1 MSKDIQRALNIQLG
15 LASDDE
21 TLELGGDVE
30 AVAETAAVAE
40 GAVEVADATDEVV
53 EADQTVDE
61 LSEAHENLEEVSEAL
76 EEAAANGG
84 ISQESARFAHLA
96 IKAACGRFYSPAI
109 ASALPSVE
117 SFTGSSS
124 RQRNT
129 TIALESVGTML
140 RSFWDA
146 IVRQIKK
153 LWATVK
159 NWYLKVLDAA
169 PRLKKKAES
178 LAKAAGDITGAPGEK
193 NIDIGVLRQL
203 HLNGRAPDAAAFITS
218 LGIISKQAEV
228 SLGAKLSGS
237 YEKLFEDFETCV
249 DEVTGVDGAAFG
261 ATGAPTALAG
271 TGGLYSSTTA
281 AFADIKKHVDALN
294 AQVTAATTAMSTGGT
309 AVTGPRLPA
318 NTTMKHSAEMPG
330 GKAVFVSVSTL
341 TPAADDYTVA
351 RVARS
356 MGSKIGDFLE
366 KPKDVDSSGN
376 FKTLTSAQIQT
387 ICDAISDMCDE
398 IIAYKKSWESR
409 SKHFAKIETSG
420 KKAVANMEKDK
431 DAKPLQV
438 RATKDIL
445 MGSSSLLQNSVR
457 FESQLINYIMAV
469 SRSAI
474 VWVERSL
481 SQYK

>member
-21 TLELGGDVE
+21 TPELGGDVE

-178 LAKAAGDITGAPGEK
+178 LAKRAGDLTGAPEEK
-193 NIDIGVLRQL
+193 TVSVSAMNQL
-203 HLNGRAPDAAAFITS
+203 HIGGKAPDPTS
-218 LGIISKQAEV
+218 AKKILGDLSKSAETF
-228 SLGAKLSGS
+228 LGNKTSGS
-237 YEKLFEDFETCV
+237 YEGVFDDYEELLERTVDVPDEKFGAMKTLAGFYLYDQVKNGADGLAAKMTKLV
-249 DEVTGVDGAAFG
+249 DEVRSSGAGGTSAPIDGGTKRYGDDLDAVGSQEFFGGRQFVFLRPSRTTRVGEASMARKARNTGV
-261 ATGAPTALAG
+261 
-271 TGGLYSSTTA
+271 
-281 AFADIKKHVDALN
+281 
-294 AQVTAATTAMSTGGT
+294 
-309 AVTGPRLPA
+309 RLSDF
-318 NTTMKHSAEMPG
+318 KQ
-330 GKAVFVSVSTL
+330 KA
-341 TPAADDYTVA
+341 
-351 RVARS
+351 
-356 MGSKIGDFLE
+356 
-366 KPKDVDSSGN
+366 KDVDGTGD
-376 FKTLTSAQIQT
+376 FKTLSSADIRS
-387 ICDAISDMCDE
+387 ICDE
-398 IIAYKKSWESR
+398 IADVCDQVITYKKAWENR
-409 SKHFAKIETSG
+409 DKQYDKMDRAA
-420 KKAVANMEKDK
+420 KKAIANVEKDK
-431 DAKPLQV
+431 DAAPIK
-438 RATKDIL
+438 AKAIKDVAL
-445 MGSSSLLQNSVR
+445 GMSTYYQMGVR
-457 FESQLINYIMAV
+457 FETQLINYCLAV
-469 SRSAI
+469 SRSLI
-474 VWVERSL
+474 TWVERSI

>member
-1 MSKDIQRALNIQLG
+1 MSKDIQRVMNIQLG

-21 TLELGGDVE
+21 TPELGGDVE

-178 LAKAAGDITGAPGEK
+178 LAKRSTDLTGAPEEK
-193 NIDIGVLRQL
+193 NIDLGLMNQL
-203 HLNGRAPDAAAFITS
+203 HINGKAPTPQDAVKLLSALSKTADVT
-218 LGIISKQAEV
+218 LGDST
-228 SLGAKLSGS
+228 SGS
-237 YEKLFEDFETCV
+237 YEKVFDEFEAMLEAAADVEDSKLNGLKTV
-249 DEVTGVDGAAFG
+249 EEV
-261 ATGAPTALAG
+261 
-271 TGGLYSSTTA
+271 YSK
-281 AFADIKKHVDALN
+281 DVI
-294 AQVTAATTAMSTGGT
+294 STGGT
-309 AVTGPRLPA
+309 SPKSLGVAIVDFATRSARALGNLPKGNA
-318 NTTMKHSAEMPG
+318 G
-330 GKAVFVSVSTL
+330 DVKARWGDDVSVDMYGEIFGGRGIICMEPSKGNPNQTFARMARI
-341 TPAADDYTVA
+341 TGIRFTDYLA
-351 RVARS
+351 
-356 MGSKIGDFLE
+356 
-366 KPKDVDSSGN
+366 KPKDVDGTGS
-376 FKTLTSAQIQT
+376 FKTLSSSEIRS
-387 ICDAISDMCDE
+387 ICDE
-398 IIAYKKSWESR
+398 ISDCCDHVMTYKKAWEKR
-409 SKHFAKIETSG
+409 DKEQSKMDAAA
-420 KKAVANMEKDK
+420 KKAIATVEKDK
-431 DAKPLQV
+431 DAPALKV
-438 RATKDIL
+438 RIVKDVANGLASYWQI
-445 MGSSSLLQNSVR
+445 GVR
-457 FESQLINYIMAV
+457 FDTQFINYLLAV
-469 SRSAI
+469 SRSMFT
-474 VWVERSL
+474 WVERSIA
-481 SQYK
+481 QYK

>member
-1 MSKDIQRALNIQLG
+1 MSNSIQRALNIQLG

-21 TLELGGDVE
+21 TPELGGDVE

-178 LAKAAGDITGAPGEK
+178 LAKRAGDLTGAAAEK

-203 HLNGRAPDAAAFITS
+203 HVNGRAPDGSAAKAMLKDLGDTAADVLGGTTS
-218 LGIISKQAEV
+218 GKYDNLFDDFEKHLEDV
-228 SLGAKLSGS
+228 SDIDD
-237 YEKLFEDFETCV
+237 EKLKGYSKLGGNDGIYGSKASNNLQAITLASLRFTNEIGKVKFNGSGTVEEATKRYGEDVKVSGTPEL
-249 DEVTGVDGAAFG
+249 FG
-261 ATGAPTALAG
+261 GRQIVAK
-271 TGGLYSSTTA
+271 SSTLKETSDR
-281 AFADIKKHVDALN
+281 FTLMRVLRDSGI
-294 AQVTAATTAMSTGGT
+294 
-309 AVTGPRLPA
+309 
-318 NTTMKHSAEMPG
+318 
-330 GKAVFVSVSTL
+330 VF
-341 TPAADDYTVA
+341 
-351 RVARS
+351 
-356 MGSKIGDFLE
+356 GDFKA
-366 KPKDVDSSGN
+366 KPKDVESSGS
-376 FKTLTSAQIQT
+376 FKTLSTGDIR
-387 ICDAISDMCDE
+387 AICDE
-398 IIAYKKSWESR
+398 ISDICDNVMTYKKAWEARDKQFNKMDSSAR
-409 SKHFAKIETSG
+409 
-420 KKAVANMEKDK
+420 KAIANVEKDK
-431 DAKPLQV
+431 DAAPIKARLV
-438 RATKDIL
+438 KDIAGGL
-445 MGSSSLLQNSVR
+445 AGAFQLATRS
-457 FESQLINYIMAV
+457 ETALINYLLAV
-469 SRSAI
+469 SRSLI
-474 VWVERSL
+474 TWVERSIA
-481 SQYK
+481 QYK